1 MIRHLWKWQERVV
14 ALLVGKMDGAG
25 VVDRHSMIRTLVRL
39 RTSSIR
45 HSTSSKKCVSIL
57 PVIISEQGLV

>member
-1 MIRHLWKWQERVV
+1 V